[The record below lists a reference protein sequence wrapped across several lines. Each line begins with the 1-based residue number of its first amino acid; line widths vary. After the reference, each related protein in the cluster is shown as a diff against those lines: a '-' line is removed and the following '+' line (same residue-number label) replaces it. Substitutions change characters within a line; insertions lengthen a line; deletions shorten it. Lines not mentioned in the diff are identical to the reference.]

1 MKNKFYF
8 LSFLLVSFF
17 FFGLVNQCLAITIP
31 NPIEAGTI
39 PELIKAIADLIFWI
53 ALAIVPLMIIIGGIM
68 FLLAAGEP
76 QKVSKAKSLLF
87 WSATGLAIL
96 LLARALSAV
105 IETVIGGA

>member
-1 MKNKFYF
+1 MRKK
-8 LSFLLVSFF
+8 L
-17 FFGLVNQCLAITIP
+17 FGLIMLILLLPLIAGAITIE
-31 NPIEAGTI
+31 NPLKYGTI
-39 PELIKAIADLIFWI
+39 PEIIKAVCDFIFWI
-53 ALAIVPLMIIIGGIM
+53 GLAIVPLMIIIGGIM

-96 LLARALSAV
+96 LLARALSAI